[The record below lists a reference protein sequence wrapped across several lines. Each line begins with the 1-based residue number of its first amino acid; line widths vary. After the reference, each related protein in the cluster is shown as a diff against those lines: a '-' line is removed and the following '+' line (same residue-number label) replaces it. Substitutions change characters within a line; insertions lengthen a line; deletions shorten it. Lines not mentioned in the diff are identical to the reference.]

1 MVNYCLGKTNDRG
14 TEAQRHREEAPWTT
28 FRAKPSSAFR
38 LWLGCDKL
46 KLELKIESSFDEAQG
61 VCYSL
66 SRISLAGLPPGAQE
80 FQQASVA
87 VKTIALG
94 SDRAAKIMAVRAS
107 VARLA
112 EIDPDW
118 AHVNVVARRVEINAP
133 AMPLTDWQLME
144 GARERALAV
153 RDSLRSRRL
162 EADIYVGLEGGFHSI
177 SIGGEWHTFLRG
189 WAYATDGERGA
200 FGAAPSI
207 SVPANIV
214 KSVVEGRR
222 ELSVVIDE
230 VAGGRDIRSKQGA
243 WGVLSRD
250 MVTRSMSFELAL
262 IAAFA
267 PFYNPKFYS

>member
-1 MVNYCLGKTNDRG
+1 M
-14 TEAQRHREEAPWTT
+14 
-28 FRAKPSSAFR
+28 
-38 LWLGCDKL
+38 
-46 KLELKIESSFDEAQG
+46 
-61 VCYSL
+61 
-66 SRISLAGLPPGAQE
+66 
-80 FQQASVA
+80 A

-107 VARLA
+107 VARVA
-112 EIDPDW
+112 TIDPEWND
-118 AHVNVVARRVEINAP
+118 VNVVARRVETSAP

-153 RDSLRSRRL
+153 RDSLHSRRL

-177 SIGGEWHTFLRG
+177 SVGGEWHTFLRG
-189 WAYATDGERGA
+189 WAYATDGERSA

-207 SVPANIV
+207 SVPAEIV
-214 KSVVEGRR
+214 KNVVQARR
-222 ELSVVIDE
+222 ELGVVIDE

-250 MVTRSMSFELAL
+250 LVTRSLSFELAL

-267 PFYNPKFYS
+267 PFYNQKFYS

>member
-1 MVNYCLGKTNDRG
+1 MV
-14 TEAQRHREEAPWTT
+14 
-28 FRAKPSSAFR
+28 
-38 LWLGCDKL
+38 
-46 KLELKIESSFDEAQG
+46 I
-61 VCYSL
+61 
-66 SRISLAGLPPGAQE
+66 
-80 FQQASVA
+80 
-87 VKTIALG
+87 KTIALG

-107 VARLA
+107 VARVA
-112 EIDPDW
+112 AIDPEW
-118 AHVNVVARRVEINAP
+118 ADVNVVARRVETSAP

-189 WAYATDGERGA
+189 WAYATDGEERSA

-207 SVPANIV
+207 SVPAEIV
-214 KSVVEGRR
+214 KKVVQGRS
-222 ELSVVIDE
+222 ELGVVIDQ

-250 MVTRSMSFELAL
+250 LVTRSMSFELAL